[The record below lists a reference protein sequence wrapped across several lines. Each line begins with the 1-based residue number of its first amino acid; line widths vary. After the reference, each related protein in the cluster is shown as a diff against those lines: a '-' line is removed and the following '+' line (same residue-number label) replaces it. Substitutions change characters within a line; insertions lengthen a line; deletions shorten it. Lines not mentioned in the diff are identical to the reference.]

1 MSFAEGLKL
10 SSGRYEIVEKIG
22 EGGMGQV
29 WRACDRSLK
38 RDVAIKVLPP
48 GAPRSLQ
55 EFFEHEAQAMA
66 RARSEHVLE
75 IYDVGRLEG
84 EHEAPYFI
92 MELIDPSRSLSDV
105 APELRTDVVSAIRL
119 FIQAT
124 EGLGA
129 IHHARLVHRD
139 VKPSNLLVA
148 VRPESGR
155 RVLKLAD
162 FGIALQRDRSRD
174 DQSAAG
180 TLGYAAPEQL
190 ALAFVDVRADIYA
203 LGATMYAVLSG
214 QRPHKREVLFEWLAA
229 HSSTAGPPAR
239 LPTPEPLFELNRQV
253 PEALAEVVARCL
265 EERVDKRFRSMAELR
280 AALERVLEHDLQAPV
295 KERLGPPPDPR
306 EEALEILLGLADAIL
321 IDERVIEPERLFL
334 RRRAI
339 ALGVAEREADDL
351 VAEVIE
357 RCGCR
362 MVRARTKPNPL
373 ATRGSDEATLMP
385 PGALPPPSSLSG
397 GTVVGLPG

>member
-1 MSFAEGLKL
+1 MAFAEGLTL
-10 SSGRYEIVEKIG
+10 SSGRYAIVEKIG

-29 WRACDRSLK
+29 WRARDHSLK

-48 GAPRSLQ
+48 GAPKSLQ

-84 EHEAPYFI
+84 EYEAPYFI
-92 MELIDPSRSLSDV
+92 MELIDPSRSLADI
-105 APELRTDVVSAIRL
+105 APELRTDIVSALRL
-119 FIQAT
+119 FVQAT

-174 DQSAAG
+174 EQGAAG

-190 ALAFVDVRADIYA
+190 ALGYVDVRADVYA
-203 LGATMYAVLSG
+203 LGATMYAVLGG
-214 QRPHKREVLFEWLAA
+214 QRPHKREVLFEWLAGRA
-229 HSSTAGPPAR
+229 NAEGPPAR
-239 LPTPEPLFELNRQV
+239 LPIPEPLFELNRQV
-253 PEALAEVVARCL
+253 PPALAEVVARCL
-265 EERVDKRFRSMAELR
+265 EERIDKRHRSMGELR
-280 AALERVLEHDLQAPV
+280 AALELVLERDLHAPV
-295 KERLGPPPDPR
+295 KERVGPPPDPR

-334 RRRAI
+334 RRRAV
-339 ALGVAEREADDL
+339 ALGVPDDEADDL
-351 VAEVIE
+351 VAEVID
-357 RCGCR
+357 RSGCR
-362 MVRARTKPNPL
+362 MGRARPRTNPL
-373 ATRGSDEATLMP
+373 ATRGADEATLMP
-385 PGALPPPSSLSG
+385 SGAMPPPSSLSS
-397 GTVVGLPG
+397 GTLVGLPG

>member
-1 MSFAEGLKL
+1 MAFAEGLTL
-10 SSGRYEIVEKIG
+10 SSGRYDIVEKIG

-29 WRACDRSLK
+29 WRARDNSLK
-38 RDVAIKVLPP
+38 REVAIKVLPP

-55 EFFEHEAQAMA
+55 EFFENEAQAMA

-75 IYDVGRLEG
+75 IYDVGRLQG

-92 MELIDPSRSLSDV
+92 MELIDPSRSLADI
-105 APELRTDVVSAIRL
+105 AEELRADLVSALRL

-148 VRPESGR
+148 LRPESGR

-162 FGIALQRDRSRD
+162 FGIALQRDRSRE

-190 ALAFVDVRADIYA
+190 ALGFVDVRADIYA
-203 LGATMYAVLSG
+203 LGATMYAILSG
-214 QRPHKREVLFEWLAA
+214 QRPHKREVLFEWLGAR
-229 HSSTAGPPAR
+229 STPGGELVR
-239 LPTPEPLFELNRQV
+239 LPSPKPLFELNSRV
-253 PEALAEVVARCL
+253 PGPLAEIVARCL
-265 EERVDKRFRSMAELR
+265 EERLDKRFRGMAELR
-280 AALERVLEHDLQAPV
+280 GALESVLERDLGAAV
-295 KERLGPPPDPR
+295 KERVGPPPDPR
-306 EEALEILLGLADAIL
+306 DEALEILLGLADAIL

-334 RRRAI
+334 RRRAL
-339 ALGVAEREADDL
+339 ALGVPEYQADSL

-357 RCGCR
+357 RSGCR
-362 MVRARTKPNPL
+362 MVRARTKTNPL

-385 PGALPPPSSLSG
+385 SGVTPPPNLGG
-397 GTVVGLPG
+397 GTLVGYPG